1 LFPADLADNGDFL
14 DFDNEF
20 KRDKIKT
27 AQSAQS
33 AGKERY
39 NFVTRRFSR

>member
-1 LFPADLADNGDFL
+1 LLHADLADKGDFL

-20 KRDKIKT
+20 KRDKIK
-27 AQSAQS
+27 SAQS

-39 NFVTRRFSR
+39 NFVSRRFSR